1 MAFKLFKNGD
11 DLHENGDELIKRGEW
26 QKARNVLQKSVDK
39 DGGDDSLA
47 LVKIALIDLKGQ
59 LNNPDAYRNL
69 ASKAD
74 AISSRG
80 DIEFGITSI
89 NLHDLII
96 ECGLTARKLEALN
109 SGTKGKE
116 KADVLQAIATDM
128 QEKIG
133 QKTFIIKQLF
143 SNDSTTTGESEFY
156 NLMALSYETLADE
169 EVWNSPQKAA
179 EYQQIAMGYRQQN
192 GQTGEENMNRIRQYS
207 CTSKC
212 WMCGRISTGEGI
224 HFFQTPAEVSDAL
237 NKTNDGSMKS
247 APDNGHIYICRAC
260 YTAVS
265 KRADEISTGYY
276 NRAIDEIRSTEVRL
290 QAEIASLQ
298 AQITSLRLTVR

>member
-47 LVKIALIDLKGQ
+47 LVKIALIDLMGQ
-59 LNNPDAYRNL
+59 LNNPGAYRNV
-69 ASKAD
+69 ASKAKS
-74 AISSRG
+74 IENRG
-80 DIEFGITSI
+80 TVDFGITTI
-89 NLHDLII
+89 NLSELIT
-96 ECGLTARKLEALN
+96 ECEVTAKKLDVLN
-109 SGTKGKE
+109 SGSKGKE
-116 KADVLQAIATDM
+116 KSDALQAVATEMED
-128 QEKIG
+128 KIG
-133 QKTFIIKQLF
+133 QKPFIIRQMF
-143 SNDSTTTGESEFY
+143 ANDSTTTGETEFY
-156 NLMALSYETLADE
+156 NLMALSYEVLADE
-169 EVWNSPQKAA
+169 EVWNNPQKAA

-192 GQTGEENMNRIRQYS
+192 GQTGEENMKRIKQYS

-224 HFFQTPAEVSDAL
+224 HFFQTPADVSEAL
-237 NKTNDGSMKS
+237 NSTNDGNLKS

-265 KRADEISTGYY
+265 RRADEISTGYY
-276 NRAIDEIRSTEVRL
+276 NRAIGEIRSAEARL
-290 QAEIASLQ
+290 QAEIAGLQ